1 MVARLT
7 KEMEEKKETFSSH
20 DTGHQFVSYPE
31 GYPTTNSDGILDPD
45 ITAGQDES
53 TRIAEASEVV

>member
-7 KEMEEKKETFSSH
+7 KKMEEQKEAFSSH

-31 GYPTTNSDGILDPD
+31 GHPTTNSDGILGPE